1 VLKIKKTDRG
11 FHFIEFIDANDK
23 ECSLQESS
31 LVEPHIWLG
40 CNKNAEQH
48 HVTREPL
55 SPRMH
60 LSQKQVKKL
69 LPMLKKFAKTGKID

>member
-1 VLKIKKTDRG
+1 MKIEKTSRG
-11 FHFIEFIDANDK
+11 FAIVEFVDAYGK

-40 CNKNAEQH
+40 CKNNTQPH
-48 HVTREPL
+48 HVTGEMT

-60 LSQKQVKKL
+60 LSQQQVKEL
-69 LPMLKKFAKTGKID
+69 LPLLKKFAKTGELT